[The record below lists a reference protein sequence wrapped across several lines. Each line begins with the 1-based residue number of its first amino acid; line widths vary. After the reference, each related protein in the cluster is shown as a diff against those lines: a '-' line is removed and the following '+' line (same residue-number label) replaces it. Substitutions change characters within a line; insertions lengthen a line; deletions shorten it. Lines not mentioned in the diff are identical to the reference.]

1 MKAPASNRL
10 RGIDELIL
18 IIFSLLWKPSIRAG
32 LTPARDGGLRGYSFE
47 YFCARAQSETSSSGC
62 GESALRVHRRTPSLS
77 GFAAFWLIAAYQCFV
92 TELSASSSS
101 VPSRMASA

>member
-32 LTPARDGGLRGYSFE
+32 RTPARDGGPRCHTLE
-47 YFCARAQSETSSSGC
+47 YFCTRAQSATSSGAC
-62 GESALRVHRRTPSLS
+62 GESAPRAHRLARTLS
-77 GFAAFWLIAAYQCFV
+77 GFDVFCSNVAYQCFV
-92 TELSASSSS
+92 TDVSASSSS
-101 VPSRMASA
+101 V